1 MRCYGFLAATAAL
14 ALAHPATAAAPG
26 RAPLEPAMSATGV
39 GPVMTRA
46 AETPTRKPRRIVS
59 LNLCTDELLIDLVE
73 RDRIAAVSHLAADH
87 QVSAIA
93 TRAAGIPAT
102 RGEAESV
109 LAFDPDLVLAGTF
122 TTPATL
128 ALLQRIGRT
137 VVQVPM
143 AGDIDGIRA
152 AISLTAATVGET
164 EKGAALVATLDRR
177 LAAAAG
183 PSQASPPSALV
194 YQVNGLSAGP
204 GSLADALIRAA
215 GLRNHAATVGLGAGG
230 GLALEVLAAHPPD
243 LVVLS
248 GPFDE
253 YRTVVADN
261 LRHPALTAVLAER
274 ASVVVPWR
282 LWLCGTHH
290 VAEAVER
297 LAEAR
302 RRLTPEQSPGRP
314 AP

>member
-1 MRCYGFLAATAAL
+1 MRWYGFLVATAAL
-14 ALAHPATAAAPG
+14 ALALPAAATG
-26 RAPLEPAMSATGV
+26 RAPLEPIASTGANPAT
-39 GPVMTRA
+39 TRA
-46 AETPTRKPRRIVS
+46 ATTPTHAPRRIVS
-59 LNLCTDELLIDLVE
+59 LNLCTDEVLIDLVD
-73 RDRIAAVSHLAADH
+73 RDRIAAVSHLAADP

-93 TRAAGIPAT
+93 DRAAGIPTT

-128 ALLQRIGRT
+128 ALLERIGRT
-137 VVQVPM
+137 VVRVPM
-143 AGDIDGIRA
+143 AGDIAGIRA
-152 AISLTAATVGET
+152 AISQTAAAVGET
-164 EKGAALVATLDRR
+164 AKGTALIATLDRR
-177 LAAAAG
+177 LAAAVG
-183 PSQASPPSALV
+183 HTHASPPSALV

-204 GSLADALIRAA
+204 GSLADALIHAA
-215 GLRNHAATVGLGAGG
+215 GLRNHAATLGLGAGG
-230 GLALEVLAAHPPD
+230 GLALEVLAANPPD
-243 LVVLS
+243 LIVLS

-261 LRHPALTAVLAER
+261 LRHPALTSVLTER

-302 RRLTPEQSPGRP
+302 RRLAPVRPTPDRL